1 MDRKQII
8 ARLLQMPEEIYNAE
22 IAIFDAQV
30 QILGV
35 KDILA
40 VKEAELYAEGK
51 IDGKNAEI
59 RSGQLRQLTTAER
72 NNVATAENNLNSAR
86 ITFNHLHNEFKMLQ
100 IVAYLIEGV
109 E

>member
-1 MDRKQII
+1 
-8 ARLLQMPEEIYNAE
+8 MPEEIYNAE

>member
-1 MDRKQII
+1 MNREQII
-8 ARLLQMPEEIYNAE
+8 ARLLEMPEEIYNAE

-40 VKEAELYAEGK
+40 AREAELYAEGK